1 MDDRLTGNMQEQ
13 AESFAATAKGLDER
27 LSRDVQVRRRALQRG
42 RRVDSSACCAETS
55 FCLQENDARIRQVST
70 LMTGVCGKLDQKFME
85 QIAGASSRVT
95 RCHQV
100 DLPRV

>member
-42 RRVDSSACCAETS
+42 NRVDSSACRAETS
-55 FCLQENDARIRQVST
+55 FF
-70 LMTGVCGKLDQKFME
+70 VCRKTMPVFAK
-85 QIAGASSRVT
+85 
-95 RCHQV
+95 C
-100 DLPRV
+100 PR

>member
-1 MDDRLTGNMQEQ
+1 MCRCADVPC
-13 AESFAATAKGLDER
+13 SVAAVWIRPPAVLKL
-27 LSRDVQVRRRALQRG
+27 L
-42 RRVDSSACCAETS
+42 

>member
-55 FCLQENDARIRQVST
+55 FLFAGKRCPYSPSVHADDRRLRQARPKVH
-70 LMTGVCGKLDQKFME
+70 
-85 QIAGASSRVT
+85 GADCWCVLSS
-95 RCHQV
+95 HS
-100 DLPRV
+100 LPSS